1 MQGML
6 STLSQVQHYAGNVV
20 YTVTGTLVQHT
31 DDSVQV
37 VGHTFCTMFLFLHR
51 PTIKSFTFKTN
62 FLIITKRNIF
72 KFSFSGA

>member
-37 VGHTFCTMFLFLHR
+37 VGNFVQCFCKDNKAFMY
-51 PTIKSFTFKTN
+51 IIAQTN
-62 FLIITKRNIF
+62 DK
-72 KFSFSGA
+72 KFHI